1 MIRPMNPLHMSSL
14 LHSFH
19 CKVSF
24 FLGDNDVW
32 DNKAIRHSV
41 NPLMD
46 VLAEVFQTG
55 KASSYLEYILI
66 SKKKKKRKQ
75 ITNLYLREG
84 IKAFDCNIHCP
95 GWAGVSQFILNE
107 KRSIIF
113 EPMHS
118 SYLHLYIFFVHSHWD
133 DSRVWMRMRFTNI
146 NRMAHIVHL
155 IVESLLSNVPRR
167 SLFDIWI
174 HSLFTHFVMSIH
186 ILWIILVLNIPVS
199 FFIFSSKTRLSQYSW
214 INTDPYHTWSFIYI
228 YMRTRHT
235 ARIMRTIH
243 TT

>member
-1 MIRPMNPLHMSSL
+1 MNWVTPITFWTASIEWSL
-14 LHSFH
+14 YVPKPYVHFI
-19 CKVSF
+19 F
-24 FLGDNDVW
+24 G
-32 DNKAIRHSV
+32 
-41 NPLMD
+41 
-46 VLAEVFQTG
+46 
-55 KASSYLEYILI
+55 SYSKLVAA
-66 SKKKKKRKQ
+66 SKKKKKKKTYVPGKQ
-75 ITNLYLREG
+75 ITTLYLREG

-107 KRSIIF
+107 KRSITF

-118 SYLHLYIFFVHSHWD
+118 SYLHLYIFFVHSHWYN
-133 DSRVWMRMRFTNI
+133 SSVWMSMCFTNI